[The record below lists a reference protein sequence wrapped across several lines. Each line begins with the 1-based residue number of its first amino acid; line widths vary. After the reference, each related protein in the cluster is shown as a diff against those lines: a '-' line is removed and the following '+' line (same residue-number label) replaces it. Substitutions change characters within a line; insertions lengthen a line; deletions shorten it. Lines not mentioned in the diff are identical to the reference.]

1 MRDQSVQCLA
11 VRYLS
16 PWLLTDSYPD
26 NESLAFAGN
35 APTIVVQRF
44 VPLLYYYLV
53 AHRRLLVILAC
64 MAPNCDASPGTQASA
79 FSQFRPRKAAH

>member
-44 VPLLYYYLV
+44 VPPL
-53 AHRRLLVILAC
+53 
-64 MAPNCDASPGTQASA
+64 
-79 FSQFRPRKAAH
+79 K